1 MKNCIGKQMKE
12 LRKDMGLT
20 QQQVADK
27 LNISRVNYPRY
38 ETDVVCPDF
47 DTLIDI
53 ADFFNV
59 SLDFLFN
66 RRI

>member
-1 MKNCIGKQMKE
+1 MKE

-27 LNISRVNYPRY
+27 LNISRVNYTRY
-38 ETDVVCPDF
+38 ETDAVCPDF
-47 DTLIDI
+47 DTLVDI